1 MSTTSLKLPDDL
13 KAKAATLAKAR
24 QQSTHAYMVEAIRRA
39 TEQDEC
45 RQQFIEDSVLARQQS
60 MVSGQGYS
68 AEQVHE
74 YIRSKAGGRMVS
86 RPKPQQWRK

>member
-13 KAKAATLAKAR
+13 KTKAARLAKAR
-24 QQSTHAYMVEAIRRA
+24 QQSTHAYLVEAIRRA
-39 TEQDEC
+39 TDQDEH
-45 RQQFIEDSVLARQQS
+45 RRQFIEDSVLARQQS

-68 AEQVHE
+68 ADQVHE
-74 YIRSKAGGRMVS
+74 YIRKKADGRNVG